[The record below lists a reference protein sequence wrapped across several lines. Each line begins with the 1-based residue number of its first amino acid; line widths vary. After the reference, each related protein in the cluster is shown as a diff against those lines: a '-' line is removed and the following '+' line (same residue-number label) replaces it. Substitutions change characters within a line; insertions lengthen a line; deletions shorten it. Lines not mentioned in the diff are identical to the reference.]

1 MSGACCGGAPRTRFS
16 GDDAPLTRADDRATF
31 RAIVIVHP
39 VIPTKGMC
47 MTQQRMPE
55 GAREGART
63 ATDGGPAGA
72 EAEAFTLPLSLQT
85 LGAARVVLGR
95 NRVVPSNGTLFALL
109 MRVSY
114 SAGLRVRRDELL
126 GLLWP
131 GLTVERQRGN
141 LRQALYKA
149 RALGIDIT
157 LEGDTVRLNPAQV
170 AVTFSREQTAALF
183 DRDVVR
189 GEEPFGVFLPG
200 YVAPWPELAEWVEGQ
215 RSVVHA
221 GVRRVLAEQ
230 LRARRERADWT
241 GAERLA
247 RWLLQFD
254 ALNED
259 ATLTLAECTMLAG
272 SKAEAV
278 AILDRYLEEI
288 GPTAGDIR
296 LPATTLRKRFT
307 DVPSRRRASLAPS
320 ERHFV
325 GRATEL
331 ADLTTA
337 MRRARWHDGSAVLLD
352 GPAGTGKTRLA
363 NQLSKVA
370 EIEGF
375 REIRFECREGEANRS
390 LSALR
395 EPLSE
400 LLELRGAIGCSPE
413 SMTVVR
419 RILGVD
425 EEASTAELGP
435 IDVESMEGASASRQL
450 RTLRGQSV
458 QHAVI
463 DLIGAVTEERPLL
476 LVIENLHW
484 IDEDSWAVLRDLSES
499 VNLMRVFL
507 LFTIRSTP
515 HLAEKPIQL
524 VPAVRLTVLRPLLPD
539 ESLLLA
545 RALSEELA
553 APLMPNV
560 EEWIVSASE
569 GNPFFLRALMNHWAE
584 TGDAGGIPPTLQL
597 LLDQRITRLPS
608 AAVRALQTISLL
620 GTYASLD
627 RIIASLQLPTHEL
640 LGALEQLEIEGYL
653 ANDDASLVVSHE
665 LVGRAATN
673 RMSTLVCAALRSSI
687 ADALEAEYLRT
698 QDSQLLLQCLHHIE
712 KSGRADSVIRFLVKH
727 AEPLIEAGRPRGLL
741 VSLSRAV
748 AAKLSGT
755 APPLVRRL
763 QARLEL
769 ESGEYAKSLAL
780 GSSGL
785 LLPSDLSVISA
796 EHADEALSL
805 VDSAYRADP
814 FVDRDEL
821 CEFTVRLAGV
831 DHLPRQLRLRAA
843 EIGLV
848 IASNTCDDRR
858 AKLLYERIAPT
869 QQEVALDDRVER
881 MALLYHTIF
890 GSLQIGESIAK
901 AMFRKAMALPA
912 STTSYQ
918 DAGRAA
924 FTLRLCGCIDQAKH
938 AFEVSYQKAI
948 EIEAPRLAQF
958 PAWQLANLY
967 LEENSKPDLDLWKS
981 QLATLF
987 QSEEDE
993 VSSSY
998 IVAFFCRAA
1007 IKDRDIESA
1016 KSYLEHCKRVY
1027 PRFPTVKAH
1036 TYLVALELGTCL
1048 IDPEWMPSAAIL
1060 EVARARFDAT
1070 ARFGTSD
1077 FFVSAFTE
1085 ALVRAQRAEEAT
1097 QLLSNYLRN
1106 LRRDKSPHSF
1116 TIQLLRDQLNIE
1128 P

>member
-1 MSGACCGGAPRTRFS
+1 
-16 GDDAPLTRADDRATF
+16 
-31 RAIVIVHP
+31 
-39 VIPTKGMC
+39 
-47 MTQQRMPE
+47 MTQQRISGVAHERVPLE
-55 GAREGART
+55 
-63 ATDGGPAGA
+63 TDGVPAELGT
-72 EAEAFTLPLSLQT
+72 EAATLPLSFQT

-95 NRVVPSNGTLFALL
+95 TRVVPSNGTLFALL
-109 MRVSY
+109 MRVAY

-126 GLLWP
+126 RLLWP

-149 RALGIDIT
+149 RALGIDIV
-157 LEGDTVRLNPAQV
+157 LEGDTVRLTPAQV
-170 AVTFSREQTAALF
+170 VVTFSREQTAALF

-189 GEEPFGVFLPG
+189 GEEPFGVFLPS
-200 YVAPWPELAEWVEGQ
+200 YTAPWPELAEWVEGQ
-215 RSVVHA
+215 REVVHA

-272 SKAEAV
+272 SKAAAV

-288 GPTAGDIR
+288 GPAAGDIR

-307 DVPSRRRASLAPS
+307 EVPARRRAPLAPS

-331 ADLTTA
+331 ANLTMA
-337 MRRARWHDGSAVLLD
+337 MRRARWHDGSAVLVD
-352 GPAGTGKTRLA
+352 GAAGIGKTRLA

-375 REIRFECREGEANRS
+375 REVRFECREGDANRA
-390 LSALR
+390 LSALI
-395 EPLSE
+395 EPLAE
-400 LLELRGAIGCSPE
+400 LLDLRGAIGCSPE
-413 SMTVVR
+413 SMTVLR
-419 RILGVD
+419 RIVGID
-425 EEASTAELGP
+425 EAASTPEPAAVE
-435 IDVESMEGASASRQL
+435 VESAAGAPPSRES
-450 RTLRGQSV
+450 RALRGRSV

-476 LVIENLHW
+476 LVIENVHW

-499 VNLMRVFL
+499 VSLMRVFL
-507 LFTIRSTP
+507 LFSMRTTA
-515 HLAEKPIQL
+515 HLMEKPIQL
-524 VPAVRLTVLRPLLPD
+524 VPAVQVTVLRPLLPD
-539 ESLLLA
+539 ETLLLV
-545 RALSEELA
+545 RSLSEELA
-553 APLMPNV
+553 APLMPGV

-569 GNPFFLRALMNHWAE
+569 GSPFFLRALMNHWAE
-584 TGDAGGIPPTLQL
+584 TGEAGGIPPTLQL
-597 LLDQRITRLPS
+597 LLDQRIARLPS

-665 LVGRAATN
+665 LVGRAATS

-687 ADALEAEYLRT
+687 GDAFEAEYLRT
-698 QDSQLLLQCLHHIE
+698 QDSQLLLQSLHHTE
-712 KSGRADSVIRFLVKH
+712 KSGRNDSVLRFLVKH
-727 AEPLIEAGRPRGLL
+727 ADPLIEAGRPRGLL
-741 VSLSRAV
+741 TSLNRAV
-748 AAKLSGT
+748 AAKPSSVVT
-755 APPLVRRL
+755 PVVRRL

-785 LLPSDLSVISA
+785 LLPSDLTVIAA
-796 EHADEALSL
+796 EQADEALSL

-821 CEFTVRLAGV
+821 CEFTVRLVCV
-831 DHLPRQLRLRAA
+831 DHLPRQVRLRAA

-858 AKLLYERIAPT
+858 ANLLFEKIAPT
-869 QQEVALDDRVER
+869 QQEIALDDRVGR

-890 GSLQIGESIAK
+890 GSLSSSESIAK
-901 AMFRKAMALPA
+901 AMFKKAITLSA

-924 FTLRLCGCIDQAKH
+924 FTLRMCGCIEQAKH
-938 AFEVSYQKAI
+938 AFEISYQKAI

-967 LEENSKPDLDLWKS
+967 LEENSKPDSDFWTSVLS
-981 QLATLF
+981 SLF
-987 QSEEDE
+987 QTEEDE

-998 IVAFFCRAA
+998 VVAYFCRAA
-1007 IKDRDIESA
+1007 IEERDIKSA
-1016 KSYLEHCKRVY
+1016 KKYLDNCKRVY

-1036 TYLVALELGTCL
+1036 TYLVALELGTFL
-1048 IDPEWMPSAAIL
+1048 IDPEWMPSDAIL
-1060 EVARARFDAT
+1060 EVAQARFDAT

-1077 FFVSAFTE
+1077 FFVSTFAE
-1085 ALVRAQRAEEAT
+1085 ALVRARREEEGAA
-1097 QLLSNYLRN
+1097 LLSHYLQN
-1106 LRRDKSPHSF
+1106 LRRDKSPYSF
-1116 TIQLLRDQLNIE
+1116 NIQRLRGQLNIE
-1128 P
+1128 L